1 MEWRDIHT
9 DRQTDRPLYIK
20 NIKKVKRQLTVRL
33 AAVLC
38 ALVPILAI
46 MGGAMGKIMTSVS
59 KDELENY
66 STAGALAEEVLSA
79 LRTVIAFGGEERES
93 ARYNTEIRAA
103 RKNAFVR
110 GAITALTMGLMF
122 GVGGQR
128 YSESGDLTGV
138 CR

>member
-1 MEWRDIHT
+1 M
-9 DRQTDRPLYIK
+9 
-20 NIKKVKRQLTVRL
+20 
-33 AAVLC
+33 LC

-46 MGGAMGKIMTSVS
+46 MGGVMGKIMTSVS

-93 ARYNTEIRAA
+93 TRYNTEIRAA

-122 GVGGQR
+122 GVGRQR
-128 YSESGDLTGV
+128 YTESGDMTGV